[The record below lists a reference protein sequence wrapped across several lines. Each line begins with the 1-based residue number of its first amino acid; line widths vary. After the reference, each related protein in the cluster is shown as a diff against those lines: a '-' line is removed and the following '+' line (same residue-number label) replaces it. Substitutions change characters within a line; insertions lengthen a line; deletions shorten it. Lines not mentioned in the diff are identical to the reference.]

1 MIPKDAYNR
10 IFGKPRKPKTIEA
23 GVIKVDV
30 KNLIKKLKGTND
42 MNDSNNWK
50 ATCSECGGIMDYFN
64 LRYGCRKCGH
74 VMEV

>member
-1 MIPKDAYNR
+1 MIPRNAYNL
-10 IFGKPRKPKTIEA
+10 IFG
-23 GVIKVDV
+23 GKVDV
-30 KNLIKKLKGTND
+30 NKLIKKIKGKKD

-50 ATCSECGGIMDYFN
+50 ARCSECGGIMDYFN